1 MRQMKDSGIEW
12 IGEIPAEWEVNPLF
26 SLFEERKCKNIKLKE
41 SNVLSLSYGKII
53 KRDIETNMGLLPE
66 SFETYNIV
74 ETGNIILRLTDLQND
89 KTSLRTGLVTKRG
102 IITSA
107 YIAIENKNNV
117 QSSFFS
123 YLLHTYDTLKV
134 FYMMGNGVR
143 QNLKFAELSRLPLLI
158 PSIPEQRS
166 IADYLDAQ
174 CARID
179 ETMELVRQSREK
191 LRAYKLSLITE
202 AVTRGLDPDV
212 PMKDSGVPWIGEIPA
227 GWKKIRLKYLTQFII
242 DCPHETPA
250 YDTDGIYFVIR
261 TADQDV
267 GTLKSQEKMYRLSY
281 GEYIR
286 RTRRAKLEKND
297 IIYGREGERWGL
309 ACIVPESDTYCLGQR
324 VMQFRCSKKYNSRF
338 IMWQLNSHAVY
349 LQGIKDTLGSTSPH
363 VNISTI
369 TNFLLM
375 CPPLDEQQ
383 RIAAYLDEKC
393 ARIDALLAEKDELL
407 DKLAEYKK
415 SLIFECVTGKREVA
429 A

>member
-12 IGEIPAEWEVNPLF
+12 IGQIPEEWKVNKSSQHLSEI
-26 SLFEERKCKNIKLKE
+26 KNLNDDKKELNALKFTF
-41 SNVLSLSYGKII
+41 G
-53 KRDIETNMGLLPE
+53 
-66 SFETYNIV
+66 NIV
-74 ETGNIILRLTDLQND
+74 KKNYTQIDDELLYTLSKYTKVKKNDIIIN
-89 KTSLRTGLVTKRG
+89 GLNLEFDFITQRVGIVCENG
-102 IITSA
+102 IITST
-107 YIAIENKNNV
+107 YLSLHPQNV
-117 QSSFFS
+117 IPLFAV
-123 YLLHTYDTLKV
+123 YLLKSYDYCKV
-134 FYMMGNGVR
+134 FHSLGRGLRKTLTYSD
-143 QNLKFAELSRLPLLI
+143 LKKIPLVIAPLN
-158 PSIPEQRS
+158 EQQR
-166 IADYLDAQ
+166 IADYLEAQ

-179 ETMELVRQSREK
+179 ETMELVRQSKEK

-202 AVTRGLDPDV
+202 AVTKGLDPDV
-212 PMKDSGVPWIGEIPA
+212 PMKDSGLPWIGEIPA
-227 GWKKIRLKYLTQFII
+227 GWKKIRLKYLTKFII

-281 GEYIR
+281 DEYNR

-297 IIYGREGERWGL
+297 IVYGREGERWGL
-309 ACIVPESDTYCLGQR
+309 ACIVPESDIYCLGQR

-338 IMWQLNSHAVY
+338 IMWQLNSYAVY

-375 CPPLDEQQ
+375 CPPLPEQQ

>member
-12 IGEIPAEWEVNPLF
+12 IGQIPEEWEINPLL
-26 SLFEERKCKNIKLKE
+26 SLFKERKCKNINLKE

-53 KRDIETNMGLLPE
+53 KRDVETNMGLLPE

-74 ETGNIILRLTDLQND
+74 EYGNIILRLTDLQND
-89 KTSLRTGLVTKRG
+89 KTSLRTGLVTRRG

-107 YIAIENKNNV
+107 YITIESRNDV

-123 YLLHTYDTLKV
+123 YLLHTYDILKV

-158 PSIPEQRS
+158 PPLNEQQR

-179 ETMELVRQSREK
+179 ETMELVRQSKEK

-202 AVTRGLDPDV
+202 AVTKGLDPDV
-212 PMKDSGVPWIGEIPA
+212 PMKDSGIPWIGEIPT
-227 GWKKIRLKYLTQFII
+227 GWQCLQLKRVATNVKTGS
-242 DCPHETPA
+242 TPKGA
-250 YDTDGIYFVIR
+250 E
-261 TADQDV
+261 
-267 GTLKSQEKMYRLSY
+267 EKYY
-281 GEYIR
+281 AE
-286 RTRRAKLEKND
+286 N
-297 IIYGREGERWGL
+297 
-309 ACIVPESDTYCLGQR
+309 
-324 VMQFRCSKKYNSRF
+324 
-338 IMWQLNSHAVY
+338 
-349 LQGIKDTLGSTSPH
+349 GIKWFTPSDFTTFPYINDSTKKLSELGACEVKIFPQNSVLLIGIGATMGKVSLSNSICSANQQINSIQCNKKLSPLFLTFYL
-363 VNISTI
+363 STI
-369 TNFLLM
+369 TEYLFKCGKFTTLPILNQEETKNIYISL
-375 CPPLDEQQ
+375 PPLPEQQ